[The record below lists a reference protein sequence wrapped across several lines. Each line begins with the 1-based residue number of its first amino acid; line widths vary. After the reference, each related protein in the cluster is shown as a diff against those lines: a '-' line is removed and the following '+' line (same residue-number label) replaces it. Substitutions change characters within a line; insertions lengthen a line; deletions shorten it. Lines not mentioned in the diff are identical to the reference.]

1 MVSVSS
7 TSARQRRS
15 PGDPQRLPGRAPH
28 VAIVEARFY
37 EDISDELAAG
47 AVAALEAA
55 GASHERIAVPGA
67 LEIPAAIAI
76 LAARPARA
84 GRRFDG
90 FVALGCVI
98 RGETTHYDIVAGES
112 SRALMDLAVGRRLP
126 IGNGILTVEDEA
138 QAWRRARR
146 SDLDKGGGAAQA
158 CLAMIGLVRRPG
170 GRR

>member
-1 MVSVSS
+1 MSS
-7 TSARQRRS
+7 TSARPRRS
-15 PGDPQRLPGRAPH
+15 AGDVSRLPGRAPH

-47 AVAALEAA
+47 ALAALRAA
-55 GASHERIAVPGA
+55 GATLERFAVPGA
-67 LEIPAAIAI
+67 LEVPAAVAI
-76 LAARPARA
+76 LARRPASA

-112 SRALMDLAVGRRLP
+112 SRALMDLAVAQRLA
-126 IGNGILTVEDEA
+126 IGNGILTVEDEL

-146 SDLDKGGGAAQA
+146 GDLDKGGGAAMA
-158 CLAMIGLVRRPG
+158 CLAMIALKRRPTG
-170 GRR
+170 TR